1 MRSYVASATAYTASL
16 WGDRQNEFT
25 LAAAQRQLEIL
36 VANQEVREWPA
47 DITFGLQLY
56 RLRTKAL
63 ASR

>member
-47 DITFGLQLY
+47 AITLYSLQLY
-56 RLRTKAL
+56 TKAL